1 MRYFNLKMLLMLA
14 LLSICFQS
22 CGDDG
27 TSPSDGNNLTEPEV
41 VYDNIFTYQ
50 SAYIRSLQIPSGAI
64 KDTESSISK
73 ITPYFANFA
82 CLGLLKEPTD
92 RNIATVKKYM
102 EWYISK
108 LNGNINPHTEK
119 AEIEGSIY
127 DYFGDSESTKGTYD
141 SVDSYA
147 ATFLMLAVELA
158 KISEEHKNWV
168 KQYADKLALI
178 TRAMEACIDTDYNNM
193 PGSMSKDDNDWLSVA
208 SHVYDVKYLMDNCEV
223 NSGLKAAIWLQ
234 ENSLMSGETGDLKVL
249 LEKNTLGIEKELWRN
264 ATYNWHDNGSTSAI
278 SKWTVFYA
286 DATCQLYPGLFEVID
301 PVGERANKLYTEFNR
316 YYPNWSTGE
325 VYSGSFPWTLIV
337 YAAATINDVK
347 RVNEYMEHI
356 HMLNIKGEQKEYWYS
371 MEAAFMLLGVD
382 KIRNTTMPEYVPVVE
397 Q

>member
-1 MRYFNLKMLLMLA
+1 MRYFNLRMLLILA
-14 LLSICFQS
+14 SLFMFLQS
-22 CGDDG
+22 CGEDT
-27 TSPSDGNNLTEPEV
+27 TSPSDGNNLTDIEV
-41 VYDNIFTYQ
+41 VYNNVFNYQ
-50 SAYIRSLQIPSGAI
+50 AAYIRSLQLQSGAI

-82 CLGLLKEPTD
+82 CLGLLKDPTD
-92 RNIATVKKYM
+92 RNIAAVKKYM

-108 LNGNINPHTEK
+108 LNGNTNPHTEK

-127 DYFGDSESTKGTYD
+127 DYFGDSESTNGTYD

-168 KQYADKLALI
+168 KQYADKLGLI
-178 TRAMEACIDTDYNNM
+178 THAMEACIDTDYNKM
-193 PGSMSKDDNDWLSVA
+193 PGIMSKDDNDGLSVA

-223 NSGLKAAIWLQ
+223 NQGLKAAIWLQ
-234 ENSLMSGETGDLKVL
+234 DNGLMSGKVGDLKAL
-249 LEKNTLGIEKELWRN
+249 LNKNTSGIESELWRST
-264 ATYNWHDNGSTSAI
+264 TYNWHDNGSTSAI
-278 SKWTVFYA
+278 SDWSVFYA

-301 PVGERANKLYTEFNR
+301 PAGERANRLYTDFNR

-325 VYSGSFPWTLIV
+325 VYSGSYPWTLIV
-337 YAAATINDVK
+337 CAAAAINDAK

-356 HMLNIKGEQKEYWYS
+356 HMLNIKGEQKAYWYS
-371 MEAAFMLLGVD
+371 MEAAFILLGID
-382 KIRNTTMPEYVPVVE
+382 KIRNTTVSEYVPIKE
-397 Q
+397 